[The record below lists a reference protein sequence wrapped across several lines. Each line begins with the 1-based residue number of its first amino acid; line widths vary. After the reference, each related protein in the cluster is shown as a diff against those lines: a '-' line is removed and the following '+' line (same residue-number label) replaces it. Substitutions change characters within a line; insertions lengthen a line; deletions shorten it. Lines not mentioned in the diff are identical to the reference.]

1 MEIINVAILQEKQIA
16 LDKISYLT
24 NKDQIICANI
34 DASKYYPK
42 LEGTKTYY
50 HKCKYAMTDWEEC
63 SDESH
68 WTKCIENFAT
78 ADNIENACVNIL
90 NNYYYDRELGT
101 YKLCSYKFNHCENCL
116 FNDYFI
122 YSNCPSGYAFKT

>member
-50 HKCKYAMTDWEEC
+50 HKCKYAMTD
-63 SDESH
+63 
-68 WTKCIENFAT
+68 
-78 ADNIENACVNIL
+78 
-90 NNYYYDRELGT
+90 
-101 YKLCSYKFNHCENCL
+101 
-116 FNDYFI
+116 
-122 YSNCPSGYAFKT
+122 